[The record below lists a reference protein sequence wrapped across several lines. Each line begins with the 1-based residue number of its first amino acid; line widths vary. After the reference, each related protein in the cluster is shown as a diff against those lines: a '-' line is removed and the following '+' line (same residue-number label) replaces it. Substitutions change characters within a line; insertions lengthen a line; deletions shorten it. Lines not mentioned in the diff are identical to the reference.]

1 MDTTN
6 VSVSMPIYF
15 KVQRYL
21 LSMKNVKERLGTPN
35 ENQLFRY
42 ARERIPGIFVIV
54 NCKYAREKRT
64 RNSYTNSLIIDDVPL
79 IDFPGDSYLH
89 LLQYDLCFANFN
101 SFTNLSLAFRSFYGE
116 DLAYRMSGYALD
128 VPNRLTVYGNEAVK
142 TFYQRL

>member
-42 ARERIPGIFVIV
+42 GCEERIPGIFVIV
-54 NCKYAREKRT
+54 KLCKYAREKKDEKFVHKL
-64 RNSYTNSLIIDDVPL
+64 N
-79 IDFPGDSYLH
+79 
-89 LLQYDLCFANFN
+89 
-101 SFTNLSLAFRSFYGE
+101 
-116 DLAYRMSGYALD
+116 
-128 VPNRLTVYGNEAVK
+128 
-142 TFYQRL
+142 